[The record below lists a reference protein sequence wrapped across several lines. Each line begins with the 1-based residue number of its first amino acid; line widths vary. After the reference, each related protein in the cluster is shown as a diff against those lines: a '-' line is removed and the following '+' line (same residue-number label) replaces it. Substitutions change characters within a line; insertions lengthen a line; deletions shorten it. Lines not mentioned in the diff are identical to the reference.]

1 MYLSNFNLIN
11 GVVKMKFCIKMR
23 DLAANAM
30 IEILKKD
37 ERRRY
42 VTFEE
47 LDKYGMEVVKILNK
61 NNEGA
66 VLVMSR
72 DETNALFRDYS
83 DFFEPF
89 LDGVGICQGIRLIE
103 GKNFRDLIYGFRGY
117 LALDVLMAFI
127 DEQAVNVLAIR

>member
-1 MYLSNFNLIN
+1 MEWI
-11 GVVKMKFCIKMR
+11 KMKFCIRIK

-30 IEILKKD
+30 IEILKKN
-37 ERRRY
+37 ESKRY
-42 VTFEE
+42 VTFKE

-66 VLVMSR
+66 ILLMSR

-83 DFFEPF
+83 DFFEPYV
-89 LDGVGICQGIRLIE
+89 DEKGVCQGIKLIE
-103 GKNFRDLIYGFRGY
+103 GKNVKDLIYKFRGY

-127 DEQAVNVLAIR
+127 NEQAVNVLAFH

>member
-1 MYLSNFNLIN
+1 
-11 GVVKMKFCIKMR
+11 MKFCIKMR

-30 IEILKKD
+30 IEILKKN
-37 ERRRY
+37 ESRRY

-72 DETNALFRDYS
+72 DETSALFRDYS

-89 LDGVGICQGIRLIE
+89 IDDLGNCYGIKLIE
-103 GKNFRDLIYGFRGY
+103 GKEYRDLIYRFRGY

-127 DEQAVNVLAIR
+127 DEQAVNVLAFR

>member
-1 MYLSNFNLIN
+1 
-11 GVVKMKFCIKMR
+11 MKFCIRIK

-30 IEILKKD
+30 IEILKKN
-37 ERRRY
+37 ESKRY

-47 LDKYGMEVVKILNK
+47 LDKYGMEVVKILNE

-66 VLVMSR
+66 ILLMSR

-89 LDGVGICQGIRLIE
+89 VDETGMCQGIKLIE
-103 GKNFRDLIYGFRGY
+103 GKNFKDLIYKFRGY

-127 DEQAVNVLAIR
+127 NEQAVNVLAFQ